1 MQLLRTSDKYDSCVG
16 ADIKCG
22 MNIDARHASHFRL
35 TREKIILGAWKR
47 NRIPIQSRHLRMMTR
62 VIFLFA
68 TRSTRAY
75 SPKTRRN

>member
-35 TREKIILGAWKR
+35 TREKIILGSMEEEQKE
-47 NRIPIQSRHLRMMTR
+47 LRE
-62 VIFLFA
+62 IFA
-68 TRSTRAY
+68 I
-75 SPKTRRN
+75 